1 MKILPIFLREI
12 ITNSLTLLPN
22 QISRFIREVVQ
33 QGQAKKK
40 IRYRNSRSGLTNK

>member
-1 MKILPIFLREI
+1 MSMKFLPIFLREI

-40 IRYRNSRSGLTNK
+40 SATGIPAAD